1 MRIWDIDE
9 LAVKAVYD
17 KLHSDKVQSVRW
29 NRVNEQVLLSGGY
42 DGYLKVQDIRQQTE
56 ALSFKLDKSVCQDI
70 ESTNWHYKSEHHF
83 ICGTES
89 GIMYGF
95 DTRKPGSPVF
105 EVKAHKK
112 ACTSVDFSPHIPSMV
127 ASVGV
132 DKICRIWDINQLAAG
147 EGKSACVA

>member
-1 MRIWDIDE
+1 MTSLTI
-9 LAVKAVYD
+9 
-17 KLHSDKVQSVRW
+17 
-29 NRVNEQVLLSGGY
+29 SGFSGRTSRC
-42 DGYLKVQDIRQQTE
+42 KKTFAPASSSE
-56 ALSFKLDKSVCQDI
+56 AISFKLKKSVCQDI
-70 ESTNWHYKSEHHF
+70 ESTNWHYKSEHHS

-95 DTRKPGSPVF
+95 DTRSPGKPVF

-132 DKICRIWDINQLAAG
+132 DKICRIWDVNQRASTG
-147 EGKSACVA
+147 G